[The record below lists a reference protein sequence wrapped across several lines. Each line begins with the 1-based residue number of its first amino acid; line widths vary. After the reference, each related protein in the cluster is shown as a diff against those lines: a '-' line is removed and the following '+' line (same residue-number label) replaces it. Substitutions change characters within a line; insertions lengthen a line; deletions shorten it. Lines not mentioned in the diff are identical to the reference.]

1 MLYEQL
7 QAEQI
12 TALKAKE
19 TLKLQTIR
27 EIISKVKN
35 KEIDKGG
42 PLVDVE
48 VLEVVKKI
56 KKEIVE
62 SIESFQKGGRNDL
75 IEEASKQLAI
85 VNLYLPAELTDEVLK
100 SEIAALL
107 EKNKDLIAKNQKA
120 SIGICM
126 KELRNKA
133 DSARIMA
140 ILKQLL
146 PI

>member
-27 EIISKVKN
+27 EILSKVKN

-42 PLVDVE
+42 PLTDAE
-48 VLEVVKKI
+48 VLEVI
-56 KKEIVE
+56 KKLKKELVE
-62 SIESFQKGGRNDL
+62 SVESFQKGGRNDL
-75 IEEASKQLAI
+75 IDEANKQLTI
-85 VNLYLPAELTDEVLK
+85 VNAYLPAELTDEVLK
-100 SEIAALL
+100 NEITQLL
-107 EKNKDLIAKNQKA
+107 EKNKDTIAKNQKA

-126 KELRNKA
+126 KELRGKA
-133 DSARIMA
+133 DSSRILA
-140 ILKQLL
+140 VLKQLL
-146 PI
+146 PV